1 LGADPH
7 RPAGISAFRIIA
19 VVCVS
24 QVLVQ
29 IGAFSVPALLPV
41 FIAQWALS
49 NTDAGWIISA
59 FYAAY
64 TLSVPVLVSLTDR
77 IDPKKIYLGS
87 AAFTAIAAIGYATLA
102 DGLWSAMFFRALA
115 GIGWAG
121 TYMPGLKA
129 LSDFVEGPRQSRAVA
144 LHAASVGVS
153 GALSFV
159 IAGAV
164 ASNFGW
170 RWGIGLGGVGAVLA
184 FIVMATAL
192 PGRAPVRSGP
202 RALLDFRPV
211 LRNRSALAYSLGYM
225 VHTWE
230 MNTFRAWV
238 VTFLVFSAAYS
249 GGGPNWA
256 APVAVATALALA
268 GIWASVSGNE
278 IAIRIGRRKFILIV
292 MFASMAMA
300 ATIGFASVLSYEIVA
315 VLCIVYG
322 VLIWADSA
330 SLTAGAV
337 GSALPGQRGATLAVH
352 STLGYAGGFAG
363 PLVAGFILDS
373 ADGGT
378 LAWGLAF
385 ASVAAVLTIGPLALF
400 ILRPKD
406 LPGDRPGA
414 L

>member
-1 LGADPH
+1 MSP
-7 RPAGISAFRIIA
+7 FRIIA
-19 VVCVS
+19 VVCAS

-29 IGAFSVPALLPV
+29 IGAFAVPALLPI
-41 FIAQWALS
+41 FIDQWALS
-49 NTDAGWIISA
+49 NTDAGWIVSA

-64 TLSVPVLVSLTDR
+64 TLAVPVLVSLTDR

-87 AAFTAIAAIGYATLA
+87 AAFTAIAAIGYAVLA
-102 DGLWSAMFFRALA
+102 DGLWSAMAFRALA

-129 LSDFVEGPRQSRAVA
+129 LSDFVEGQHQSRAVA

-159 IAGAV
+159 IAGAI
-164 ASNFGW
+164 ASTFGW
-170 RWGIGLGGVGAVLA
+170 RWGIALGGAGAILA
-184 FIVMATAL
+184 FIVMAALL
-192 PGRAPVRSGP
+192 PGRAPVPSGP

-230 MNTFRAWV
+230 MNTLRAWV

-249 GGGPNWA
+249 GGGPQWA
-256 APVAVATALALA
+256 APAAVATALSLA

-278 IAIRIGRRKFILIV
+278 IAMRIGRRKFILIV

-300 ATIGFASVLSYEIVA
+300 ATIGFASFLSYEVVA
-315 VLCIVYG
+315 LLCIMYG

-363 PLVAGFILDS
+363 PLVAGLILDG
-373 ADGGT
+373 AGGVGVV
-378 LAWGLAF
+378 AWGLAF

-400 ILRPKD
+400 MLRPKD
-406 LPGDRPGA
+406 LPGDRPNA
-414 L
+414 P